1 MKAFGQITL
10 SVVNDGEQ
18 GLPGTPA
25 INVVIAN
32 EAQSIPCTN
41 SGIVSKQLLLEIP
54 FSGYEGFDKVACEV
68 SVGLLPPGMSHTS
81 ENATPDKDGLVTL
94 NISENS
100 DLGGSEILNGTIPL
114 TFTIKGNKITKQFS
128 WTKTKDGAA
137 GSAARIYSIEPSTLI
152 VKKMVGDKFSPDSI
166 TFSSFYK
173 DGNSVSVHSYSGRF
187 IVERSTNG
195 TSFDVV
201 YSSSRDETQTVYQ
214 LKKDDVAIRATLCA
228 SGGITRK
235 LDSQTVAV
243 LNDGS
248 NTNSGGVNLVEETNR
263 GDKNWKWN
271 METGDYTTSVE
282 SFQKINCA
290 KLTRGSLAQ
299 TGWSYI
305 LYSKIMPEKYKPNE
319 DYMISFDVKSN
330 VTTSINAYLCDE
342 NSVKN
347 TNDLGETYTAIK
359 NEIVKDE
366 WKQCVFQVRTKK
378 TIPNTRQQV
387 LYLTDMDSKP
397 NTYYMFKNLQ
407 IERGTIVTDWKPAP
421 EDVKNDVSSLEETII
436 TKIGLEVDNLN
447 KKISAKVDQS
457 KFNQYIGE
465 NGEIITGIND
475 KVNDVQIGLDGINTK
490 VSEVQST
497 LDKKADGSTV
507 QTLSQEFSEFKQSTE
522 GFQQTVVKDYVTK
535 KGLGEEL
542 KKNAS
547 FTISLTNDDHT
558 IPTDSQGNNGN
569 YAGCETTVAATFGS
583 EDVTK
588 DCSFT
593 QSPSE
598 GVTGT
603 WNSGTFT
610 YTVTN
615 MTTDTGYVDI
625 TGNYTVTIDE
635 KQQVKTSTKRFVLSK
650 RKDSNAENAIVYILQ
665 ASDTIIKKLTETTFD
680 PAKITF
686 SAFYREGASAQKK
699 FKGVFKISEAE
710 GNGSFIEKY
719 SSKVLEN
726 EVVYT
731 PKSKSVQKIQC
742 ILYKDLN
749 RTEELD
755 RHTITIVSDATVD
768 IGCRNLI
775 HNSKTMLFD
784 AYGFVNAPKNI
795 YATDQD
801 GYRLTDENGN
811 RLIY

>member
-1 MKAFGQITL
+1 MKAYGQITL
-10 SVVNDGEQ
+10 TVVNDGEQ
-18 GLPGTPA
+18 GKPGTPA
-25 INVVIAN
+25 LNVVVAN
-32 EAQSIPCTN
+32 ESQSIPCTN
-41 SGIVSKQLLLEIP
+41 AGLVSKQMLLEIP
-54 FSGYEGFDKVACEV
+54 FTGYEGFTKIACEV
-68 SVGLLPPGMSHTS
+68 TVGELPSGISHTV
-81 ENATPDKDGLVTL
+81 ENATPEKDGKVIL
-94 NISENS
+94 NVAKNAT
-100 DLGGSEILNGTIPL
+100 LGGADILNGVINL
-114 TFTIKGNKITKQFS
+114 TFTLKGQSVVKQFS
-128 WTKTKDGAA
+128 WTKTKDGAN
-137 GSAARIYSIEPSTLI
+137 GSARVYMLQPSTLI
-152 VKKMVGDKFSPDSI
+152 VKKLSGDKFSPEAV
-166 TFSSFYK
+166 TFSGFYK
-173 DGNSVSVHSYSGRF
+173 DGNAASTNEYSGRF
-187 IVERSTNG
+187 IIERSING
-195 TSFDVV
+195 TTF
-201 YSSSRDETQTVYQ
+201 ETVYTSSKDEAISIYKVQ
-214 LKKDDVAIRATLCA
+214 KDDAAIKCTLCA
-228 SGGITRK
+228 GGSITNK
-235 LDSQTVAV
+235 LDYQTVTV

-263 GDKNWKWN
+263 GDKNWRWN
-271 METGDYTTSVE
+271 MEVGDYTTSSE
-282 SFQKINCA
+282 SSNKINCA

-299 TGWSYI
+299 SGWSYI
-305 LYSKIMPEKYKPNE
+305 LYSKIMPGKYKPDE

-342 NSVKN
+342 NSIKN

-366 WKQCVFQVRTKK
+366 WKQCIFQVRTKK
-378 TIPNTRQQV
+378 TLPSARQQV

-421 EDVKNDVSSLEETII
+421 EDISNGMSSLEETII

-447 KKISAKVDQS
+447 KKISAKVDQT
-457 KFNQYIGE
+457 KFNQYVGE

-535 KGLGEEL
+535 KGLSEEL

-603 WNSGTFT
+603 WNTGTYT

-625 TGNYTVTIDE
+625 TGNYTVAIDE

-650 RKDSNAENAIVYILQ
+650 RKDSNAENAVVYILQ
-665 ASDTIIKKLTETTFD
+665 ASDTIIKKLTGTTFD

-699 FKGVFKISEAE
+699 FKGIFKISEAE
-710 GNGSFIEKY
+710 GNGTFIEKY
-719 SSKVLEN
+719 SSQVLEN

-749 RTEELD
+749 KSEELD
-755 RHTITIVSDATVD
+755 RHTITVVSDATVD

-775 HNSKTMLFD
+775 RNSKTMLFD

>member
-1 MKAFGQITL
+1 MKAYGQITL
-10 SVVNDGEQ
+10 TVVNDGEQ
-18 GLPGTPA
+18 GKPGTPA
-25 INVVIAN
+25 LNVVVAN
-32 EAQSIPCTN
+32 ESQSIPCTN
-41 SGIVSKQLLLEIP
+41 AGLVSKQMLLEIP
-54 FSGYEGFDKVACEV
+54 FTGYEGFTKIACEV
-68 SVGLLPPGMSHTS
+68 TVGELPSGISHTV
-81 ENATPDKDGLVTL
+81 ENATPEKEGKVIL
-94 NISENS
+94 NVAKNAT
-100 DLGGSEILNGTIPL
+100 LGGADILNGVINL
-114 TFTIKGNKITKQFS
+114 TFTLKGQSVVKQFS
-128 WTKTKDGAA
+128 WTKTKDGAN
-137 GSAARIYSIEPSTLI
+137 GSARVYMLQPSTLI
-152 VKKMVGDKFSPDSI
+152 VKKLSGDKFSPEAV
-166 TFSSFYK
+166 TFSGFYK
-173 DGNSVSVHSYSGRF
+173 DGNAAATNEYSGRF
-187 IVERSTNG
+187 IIERSING
-195 TSFDVV
+195 TTF
-201 YSSSRDETQTVYQ
+201 ETVYTSSKDEAISIYKVQ
-214 LKKDDVAIRATLCA
+214 KDDAAIKCTLCA
-228 SGGITRK
+228 SGSITNK
-235 LDSQTVAV
+235 LDYQTVTV

-263 GDKNWKWN
+263 GDKNWRWN
-271 METGDYTTSVE
+271 MEVGDYTTSSE
-282 SFQKINCA
+282 SSNKINCA

-299 TGWSYI
+299 SGWSYI
-305 LYSKIMPEKYKPNE
+305 LYSKIMPGKYKPDE

-330 VTTSINAYLCDE
+330 VATSINAYLCDE
-342 NSVKN
+342 NSIKN

-366 WKQCVFQVRTKK
+366 WKQCIFQVRTKK
-378 TIPNTRQQV
+378 TLPSARQQV

-447 KKISAKVDQS
+447 KKISAKVDQT
-457 KFNQYIGE
+457 KFNQYVGE

-507 QTLSQEFSEFKQSTE
+507 QTLSQEFSEFKQSSE

-535 KGLGEEL
+535 KGLSEEL

-625 TGNYTVTIDE
+625 TGKYTISISGQE
-635 KQQVKTSTKRFVLSK
+635 QVKTDTKRFVLSK
-650 RKDSNAENAIVYILQ
+650 RKEVDIQNTVVYTLQ
-665 ASDTIIKKLTETTFD
+665 SSDIIIKKLTENTFD
-680 PAKITF
+680 PKQITF
-686 SAFYREGASAQKK
+686 SAFSREGTAAQKK
-699 FKGVFKISEAE
+699 FNGAFQISESVN
-710 GNGSFIEKY
+710 GNTFTQKY
-719 SSKVLEN
+719 FSEVKQS

-731 PKSKSVQKIQC
+731 PRERDLTKIQC

-749 RTEELD
+749 KEEELD
-755 RHTITIVSDATVD
+755 RCTISVIPDATVD

-775 HNSKTMLFD
+775 RNSKTMMFES
-784 AYGFVNAPKNI
+784 YGFVHTSNI
-795 YATDQD
+795 VYSTDEN
-801 GYRLTDENGN
+801 GNILTDENGN
-811 RLIY
+811 RFIY

>member
-1 MKAFGQITL
+1 MKAYGQITL
-10 SVVNDGEQ
+10 TVVNDGEQ
-18 GLPGTPA
+18 GKPGTPA
-25 INVVIAN
+25 LNVVVAN
-32 EAQSIPCTN
+32 ESQSIPCTN
-41 SGIVSKQLLLEIP
+41 AGLVSKQMLLEIP
-54 FSGYEGFDKVACEV
+54 FIGYEGFTKIACEV
-68 SVGLLPPGMSHTS
+68 TVGELPSGISHTV
-81 ENATPDKDGLVTL
+81 ENATPEKDGKVIL
-94 NISENS
+94 NVAKNAT
-100 DLGGSEILNGTIPL
+100 LGGSDVLNGVINL
-114 TFTIKGNKITKQFS
+114 TFTLKGQSVVKQFS
-128 WTKTKDGAA
+128 WTKTKDGAN
-137 GSAARIYSIEPSTLI
+137 GSARVYMLQPSTLI
-152 VKKMVGDKFSPDSI
+152 VKKLSGDKFSPETV
-166 TFSSFYK
+166 TFSGFYK
-173 DGNSVSVHSYSGRF
+173 DGNAASTNEYSGRF
-187 IVERSTNG
+187 IIERSING
-195 TSFDVV
+195 TTFETV
-201 YSSSRDETQTVYQ
+201 YTSSKDETISIYKIQ
-214 LKKDDVAIRATLCA
+214 KDDAAIKCTLCA
-228 SGGITRK
+228 SGSITNK
-235 LDSQTVAV
+235 LDYQTVTV

-263 GDKNWKWN
+263 GDKNWRWN
-271 METGDYTTSVE
+271 MEVGDYTTSAE
-282 SFQKINCA
+282 SSNKINCA
-290 KLTRGSLAQ
+290 KLTRGFLAQ
-299 TGWSYI
+299 SGWSYI
-305 LYSKIMPEKYKPNE
+305 LYSKIMPGKYKPDE

-330 VTTSINAYLCDE
+330 VTTAINAYLCDE
-342 NSVKN
+342 NSIKN
-347 TNDLGETYTAIK
+347 TNDLGETYTTIK

-366 WKQCVFQVRTKK
+366 WKQCIFQVRTKK
-378 TIPNTRQQV
+378 DLPSIRQQV

-421 EDVKNDVSSLEETII
+421 EDISNGMSSLEETII

-447 KKISAKVDQS
+447 KKINAKVDQT
-457 KFNQYIGE
+457 KFNQYVGE

-535 KGLGEEL
+535 KGLSEEL

-598 GVTGT
+598 GVTGA
-603 WNSGTFT
+603 WNSDTFT
-610 YTVTN
+610 YTVKN

-635 KQQVKTSTKRFVLSK
+635 KQQVKTNTKRFVLSK

-686 SAFYREGASAQKK
+686 SAFYREGVSAQKK

-710 GNGSFIEKY
+710 GNGTFIEKY
-719 SSKVLEN
+719 SSQVLEN
-726 EVVYT
+726 EVIYT

-749 RTEELD
+749 RSEELD
-755 RHTITIVSDATVD
+755 RHTITVVSDATVD

-775 HNSKTMLFD
+775 RNSKTMLFD

>member
-1 MKAFGQITL
+1 MKAYGQITL
-10 SVVNDGEQ
+10 TVVNDGEQ
-18 GLPGTPA
+18 GKPGTPA
-25 INVVIAN
+25 LNVVVAN
-32 EAQSIPCTN
+32 ESQSIPCTN
-41 SGIVSKQLLLEIP
+41 AGLVSKQMLLEIP
-54 FSGYEGFDKVACEV
+54 FTGYEGFTKIACEV
-68 SVGLLPPGMSHTS
+68 TVGELPSGISHTV
-81 ENATPDKDGLVTL
+81 ENATPEKEGKVIL
-94 NISENS
+94 NVAKNAT
-100 DLGGSEILNGTIPL
+100 LGGADILNGVINL
-114 TFTIKGNKITKQFS
+114 TFTLKGQSVVKQFS
-128 WTKTKDGAA
+128 WTKTKDGAN
-137 GSAARIYSIEPSTLI
+137 GSARVYMLQPSTLI
-152 VKKMVGDKFSPDSI
+152 VKKLSGDKFSPEAV
-166 TFSSFYK
+166 TFSGFYK
-173 DGNSVSVHSYSGRF
+173 DGNAAATNEYSGRF
-187 IVERSTNG
+187 IIERSING
-195 TSFDVV
+195 TTF
-201 YSSSRDETQTVYQ
+201 ETVYTSSKDEAISIYKVQ
-214 LKKDDVAIRATLCA
+214 KDDAAIKCTLCA
-228 SGGITRK
+228 SGSITNK
-235 LDSQTVAV
+235 LDYQTVTV

-263 GDKNWKWN
+263 GDKNWRWN
-271 METGDYTTSVE
+271 MEVGDYTTSSE
-282 SFQKINCA
+282 SSNKINCA

-299 TGWSYI
+299 SGWSYI
-305 LYSKIMPEKYKPNE
+305 LYSKIMPGKYKPDE

-330 VTTSINAYLCDE
+330 VATSINAYLCDE
-342 NSVKN
+342 NSIKN

-366 WKQCVFQVRTKK
+366 WKQCIFQVRTKK
-378 TIPNTRQQV
+378 TLPSARQQV

-447 KKISAKVDQS
+447 KKISAKVDQT
-457 KFNQYIGE
+457 KFNQYVGE

-507 QTLSQEFSEFKQSTE
+507 QTLSQEFSEFKQSSE

-535 KGLGEEL
+535 KGLSEEL

-593 QSPSE
+593 QSPSQ
-598 GVTGT
+598 GVTGN
-603 WNSGTFT
+603 WNPKTFT

-625 TGNYTVTIDE
+625 TAKYSVTISD
-635 KQQVKTSTKRFVLSK
+635 KQEIRSDTKRFVLSK
-650 RKDSNAENAIVYILQ
+650 RKDAENTIVYSLQ
-665 ASDTIIKKLTETTFD
+665 SSDTIIKKLTDNTFD
-680 PAKITF
+680 PKTIKF
-686 SAFYREGASAQKK
+686 SSFYREGNLSQKK
-699 FKGVFKISEAE
+699 YNGAFQILESDGGVFT
-710 GNGSFIEKY
+710 EKY
-719 SSKVLEN
+719 FSSVKQSEI
-726 EVVYT
+726 VYT
-731 PKSKSVQKIQC
+731 PKSKNATKIQC
-742 ILYKDLN
+742 VLYKELDK
-749 RTEELD
+749 TDELD
-755 RHTITIVSDATVD
+755 RYTISVISDQTVD

-775 HNSKTMLFD
+775 RNSKDLIFNS
-784 AYGFVNAPKNI
+784 YGLVKI
-795 YATDQD
+795 
-801 GYRLTDENGN
+801 
-811 RLIY
+811 

>member
-81 ENATPDKDGLVTL
+81 EDATPDKDGLVTL

-235 LDSQTVAV
+235 LDSQTVTV

-248 NTNSGGVNLVEETNR
+248 NTNSGSVNLVEETNR

-342 NSVKN
+342 NSIKN

-366 WKQCVFQVRTKK
+366 WKQCIFQVRTKK
-378 TIPNTRQQV
+378 TIPDTRQQV

-421 EDVKNDVSSLEETII
+421 EDISNGMSSLEETII

-447 KKISAKVDQS
+447 KKISAKVDQT
-457 KFNQYIGE
+457 KFNQYVGE

-535 KGLGEEL
+535 KGLSEEL

-569 YAGCETTVAATFGS
+569 YAGCETTVAAVFGS
-583 EDVTK
+583 ENVTSN
-588 DCSFT
+588 CVFT
-593 QSPSE
+593 QSVSD
-598 GVTGT
+598 GVTGS
-603 WNSGTFT
+603 WNNATHT

-615 MTTDTGYVDI
+615 MTSDTGYVDI
-625 TGNYTVTIDE
+625 TGKYTISISGQE
-635 KQQVKTSTKRFVLSK
+635 QVKTDTKRFVLSK
-650 RKDSNAENAIVYILQ
+650 RKEVDIQNTVVYTLQ
-665 ASDTIIKKLTETTFD
+665 SSDIIIKKLTENTFD
-680 PAKITF
+680 PKQITF
-686 SAFYREGASAQKK
+686 SAFSREGTAAQKK
-699 FKGVFKISEAE
+699 FNGAFQISESVN
-710 GNGSFIEKY
+710 GNTFTQKY
-719 SSKVLEN
+719 FSEAKQS

-731 PKSKSVQKIQC
+731 PRERDLTKIQC

-749 RTEELD
+749 KEEELD
-755 RHTITIVSDATVD
+755 RCTISVISDATVD

-775 HNSKTMLFD
+775 RNSKTMMFES
-784 AYGFVNAPKNI
+784 YGFVHTSNI
-795 YATDQD
+795 VYSTDEN
-801 GYRLTDENGN
+801 GNILTDENGN
-811 RLIY
+811 RFIY